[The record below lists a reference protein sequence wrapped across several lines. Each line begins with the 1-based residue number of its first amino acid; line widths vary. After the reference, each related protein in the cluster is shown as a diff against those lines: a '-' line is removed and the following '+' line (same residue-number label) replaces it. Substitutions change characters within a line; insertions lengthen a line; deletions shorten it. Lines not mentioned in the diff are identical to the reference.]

1 MKETIILK
9 SISPEIYPDLEIE
22 CLVINN
28 DQITNYVTT
37 IPEERKIVASK
48 TAKVKARR
56 GNPGEI
62 IQTVLKV
69 NVNGY
74 EYILQ
79 EETTE
84 VKLRDINDGSQK
96 TDIVVKNINSTSN
109 EEYVVKYVKFIEM
122 YTSACTSGACH
133 CGALACYTP
142 NDEPR
147 QLAQV
152 DENIIILTAWGSKAI
167 CLAGSYI
174 VTYNA
179 EENDYNTLEKGAFE
193 STYTVAEK
201 PRKLIK

>member
-1 MKETIILK
+1 MKEKIILK
-9 SISPEIYPDLEIE
+9 SLNPERYPDLEIE
-22 CLVINN
+22 CAVITN
-28 DQITNYVTT
+28 DQITDYVAT

-48 TAKVKARR
+48 TAKVKARY
-56 GNPGEI
+56 GTPGEI
-62 IQTVLKV
+62 IQTTLKV
-69 NVNGY
+69 TVNGY
-74 EYILQ
+74 DYILQ

-84 VKLRDINDGSQK
+84 VKLRNADDGIQK
-96 TDIVVKNINSTSN
+96 VDIVVKNINSTSN
-109 EEYVVKYVKFIEM
+109 EEYVVKYAKFIEM

-133 CGALACYTP
+133 CGASVCYLP

-152 DENIIILTAWGSKAI
+152 DENIIIITAWGSKAI

-179 EENDYNTLEKGAFE
+179 EENDYNTLEKGAFD
-193 STYTVAEK
+193 STYTVTEQ